1 MKRHRGFTLVELLVV
16 IAIIGMLVGL
26 LVPAVQTVRE
36 RGRRTTC
43 LNNIKQLNVATI
55 NFVTAKDYFPS
66 FIVPQANSPPGTS
79 YVNWIP
85 QMLPYIERN
94 DLYPLYQSGNVV
106 PTQWRN
112 QSVKMLAAGQRIE
125 LLVCPSDSIALQ
137 ATPEDVLSYFPNAGM
152 PDYFANT
159 STLLD
164 SPANGLSFSRNT
176 FGTPTIPPWSL
187 SDVSRHD
194 GTGRT
199 IWLGEN
205 IAAQPNSF
213 GLVDVT
219 AHWAIPWPDDMTYP
233 GLFNGPH
240 DQQWQQGLT
249 WNVSATPDA
258 PPLGLN
264 QLIQPPGAAQAN
276 NAHSYWF
283 TRPASNHPGGF
294 HLAFADG
301 SARFCGEDMLYT
313 IYAAL
318 MAPDQP
324 NVWNYNPMVA
334 PVGTCGSPWTT
345 TIVKDTDIR

>member
-66 FIVPQANSPPGTS
+66 FIVPQANALANTT

-85 QMLPYIERN
+85 QMFPYIERN
-94 DLYPLYQSGNVV
+94 DLYAPYQSNGNIVA
-106 PTQWRN
+106 
-112 QSVKMLAAGQRIE
+112 LAQRIE

-137 ATPEDVLSYFPNAGM
+137 ATPADVLSYFPNAGM
-152 PDYFANT
+152 PDVLTNAT
-159 STLLD
+159 TPLD
-164 SPANGLSFSRNT
+164 STANGLSFSRKT
-176 FGTPTIPPWSL
+176 FGTPTITPWSL

-194 GTGRT
+194 GAGRT
-199 IWLGEN
+199 VSLGEN

-213 GLVDVT
+213 GLFDVT
-219 AHWAIPWPDDMTYP
+219 AHWAAPWPDDGVYP
-233 GLFNGPH
+233 GPFNAGPH
-240 DQQWQQGLT
+240 DQQWKQGLT
-249 WNVSATPDA
+249 WNVPVSPYLPDA
-258 PPLGLN
+258 PFLGLN
-264 QLIQPPGAAQAN
+264 QLIQPGAAAAA
-276 NAHSYWF
+276 NAHSFWY

-301 SARFCGEDMLYT
+301 SARFCGDDMLYT

-324 NVWNYNPMVA
+324 NVWNYVSA
-334 PVGTCGSPWTT
+334 ASCGPPWTT